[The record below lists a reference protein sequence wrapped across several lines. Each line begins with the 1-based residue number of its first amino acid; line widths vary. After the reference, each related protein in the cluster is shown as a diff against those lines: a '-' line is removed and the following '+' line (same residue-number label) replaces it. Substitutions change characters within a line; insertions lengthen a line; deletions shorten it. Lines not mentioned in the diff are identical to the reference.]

1 MYYFIRQKVIVF
13 NTNLRK
19 SNLKKD
25 KHIFSLFSNIAQSLA
40 LLSHH
45 FVTGSHTSG
54 RKNRLSRSAEMKIQ
68 FK

>member
-13 NTNLRK
+13 NTNLK
-19 SNLKKD
+19 NSNFKKD
-25 KHIFSLFSNIAQSLA
+25 KHIISLFSNIAQTLA

-54 RKNRLSRSAEMKIQ
+54 TKNHLSRSAEMKIQ

>member
-1 MYYFIRQKVIVF
+1 MYYFRRRKVVVF
-13 NTNLRK
+13 NTNL
-19 SNLKKD
+19 KKATLNKE

-54 RKNRLSRSAEMKIQ
+54 RKKSLSRSADMKIQ
-68 FK
+68 FR

>member
-1 MYYFIRQKVIVF
+1 MYYFRRRKVVVF
-13 NTNLRK
+13 NTYLKK
-19 SNLKKD
+19 SNLEHGKTY
-25 KHIFSLFSNIAQSLA
+25 FSLFSNIAQSLA

-45 FVTGSHTSG
+45 FVTGSHTSR